1 MSVSNTERLWI
12 WLTIER
18 SAMAGGLA
26 VDLGLHVIG
35 LDALSESKPSK
46 VLLAEERETRLRT
59 FWAFFLVDR

>member
-1 MSVSNTERLWI
+1 
-12 WLTIER
+12 
-18 SAMAGGLA
+18 MAGGLA

>member
-1 MSVSNTERLWI
+1 MSRI
-12 WLTIER
+12 WLMLNL

-35 LDALSESKPSK
+35 LDALSESKSSRT
-46 VLLAEERETRLRT
+46 LLAEEREIRLRS